1 MPIIRNP
8 RSRVLRDLG
17 IADFCDALPW
27 VRDLAKS
34 PIAQIQTTAS
44 NEWTTVGDSDDDRFA
59 VLLIGD
65 LQAGSKR
72 EVSMCSCNTIAI
84 ETLSVRGSLAM
95 EAVAVSVVGR
105 SRAGPRRCASGQSG
119 KQCQCSGAESN
130 YSFLQW

>member
-1 MPIIRNP
+1 MIAASWLVAML
-8 RSRVLRDLG
+8 RSVLLRDFGVTDLG
-17 IADFCDALPW
+17 YSLPW

-44 NEWTTVGDSDDDRFA
+44 NIWTTVGDSDDDRFA

-84 ETLSVRGSLAM
+84 ETLSICGSLAM
-95 EAVAVSVVGR
+95 EAVAMSVIGR
-105 SRAGPRRCASGQSG
+105 SRAGS
-119 KQCQCSGAESN
+119 
-130 YSFLQW
+130 